1 MLVKTK
7 YIVDGCILAKDI
19 NGLTNRPIMNKQ
31 TILDA
36 ELLNVL
42 DGFLIEEVSVEKT
55 LINGEAFLPKEI
67 IDYELEEE
75 QKEDSSFIS
84 MYLKAVQAYKRLF
97 KNWQAGS
104 KVEVAKVREVIIPLF
119 DKAMESPSDILILH
133 HYCQKEDYL
142 YHHAVSLGLLSGFIA
157 YKMKFDMAD
166 VYQVTMAGCL
176 ADCGMS
182 KIPNKIL
189 TKPSKL
195 SLEENEE
202 MFKHPLYSYQLVQS
216 SPILKD
222 TVKVAILEHHERI
235 NGSGY
240 LLRKKGDAIHIFS
253 KIIAV
258 ADVYHA
264 MTSERIYRKKQSPF
278 KVMEMILQDD
288 FGKFDLRIVKTLL
301 AGLTTFSIGSRVKL
315 NNGNIAEIIFI
326 DNNSPTR
333 PLVKVMNSSTI
344 INLSKMRDL
353 YIAEIL

>member
-7 YIVDGCILAKDI
+7 YLVDGCILAKDI

-42 DGFLIEEVSVEKT
+42 EGFLIDEVSVERT
-55 LINGEAFLPKEI
+55 LINGETFLPKEI

-104 KVEVAKVREVIIPLF
+104 KVEVAKVREMIIPLF

-189 TKPSKL
+189 TKTSKL
-195 SLEENEE
+195 SFEENEE
-202 MFKHPLYSYQLVQS
+202 ML
-216 SPILKD
+216 
-222 TVKVAILEHHERI
+222 
-235 NGSGY
+235 
-240 LLRKKGDAIHIFS
+240 
-253 KIIAV
+253 
-258 ADVYHA
+258 
-264 MTSERIYRKKQSPF
+264 
-278 KVMEMILQDD
+278 
-288 FGKFDLRIVKTLL
+288 
-301 AGLTTFSIGSRVKL
+301 
-315 NNGNIAEIIFI
+315 
-326 DNNSPTR
+326 
-333 PLVKVMNSSTI
+333 
-344 INLSKMRDL
+344 
-353 YIAEIL
+353 